1 VKEQGR
7 SEGADS
13 SQTKTEPKEQG
24 RPKNPSEAGK
34 DYRDALRS
42 IRANQDLETFV
53 ADLRQNKEQLLSFA
67 QELKSGKAIPA
78 KTAKEAKDNIALG
91 IYMDFSLRVA
101 SNPQVASP
109 HYLISNN
116 SADWPDEDSQES
128 LTDAERR
135 EILVEWATRRIASKW
150 LDTHPDSFAAN
161 TFVEWGAYAFYQIH
175 PQFLQEM
182 WPVILPQLTSQ
193 SEKKK

>member
-42 IRANQDLETFV
+42 IRADQDMETFV

-67 QELKSGKAIPA
+67 RKLMAGKIRPS
-78 KTAKEAKDNIALG
+78 KTEEEAKDNIALG
-91 IYMDFSLRVA
+91 LYIDLVLRVA
-101 SNPQVASP
+101 SNPD
-109 HYLISNN
+109 ISDTRHLFSDNP
-116 SADWPDEDSQES
+116 ADWPDENSGKP

-135 EILVEWATRRIASKW
+135 EHLAEWASARVASKW
-150 LDTHPDSFAAN
+150 LDSHPDSLAAN
-161 TFVEWGAYAFYQIH
+161 DLVEWGAYTFHNIH
-175 PQFLQEM
+175 PDLLQEM
-182 WPVILPQLTSQ
+182 WPVILTQLTSQ

>member
-1 VKEQGR
+1 LNKEGQGTP
-7 SEGADS
+7 EGAL
-13 SQTKTEPKEQG
+13 TL
-24 RPKNPSEAGK
+24 K
-34 DYRDALRS
+34 DYRDALSS
-42 IRANQDLETFV
+42 IRADQDVETFV
-53 ADLRQNKEQLLSFA
+53 ADLRQNKEQLLSLTK
-67 QELKSGKAIPA
+67 ELKASIRSDPKSEELKDKA
-78 KTAKEAKDNIALG
+78 ALG

-101 SNPQVASP
+101 SNPHVASP

-116 SADWPDEDSQES
+116 PADWPDEDSQES

-150 LDTHPDSFAAN
+150 LDTHPDSFAAK

-182 WPVILPQLTSQ
+182 WPSILVAVSH
-193 SEKKK
+193 SDKKK